1 MTTDITDS
9 SMGWWQPGPSDKA
22 FPETDDPKAALL
34 SLRSPL
40 FLVLG
45 EDGKPQLRTYG
56 QAILGSVLSGE
67 NSLPLLAFVP
77 PLPPENLGSRDFLRR
92 HGLKYPYIAGA
103 MANGITSEAMVME
116 AGRAGGMG
124 FFGAGGCT
132 LARIEKA
139 IATLKK
145 AAESSPFPFGF
156 NFLHQPGSPEGEMA
170 LAQLYLN
177 SGITSVCAAAFMR
190 MTPAI
195 VLYRV
200 RGVTADEKGRPLP
213 KNRIIAKVSR
223 VEIAE
228 KFLAPPPEKILKQ
241 LLSQGLLSKE
251 EARLGALLPMAN
263 DITAEA
269 DSGGHTDNRP
279 AMALLPAIKAARDA
293 AMAAREYTHIPCVG
307 LGGGIATPASA
318 AAAFALG
325 ADYILVGS
333 VHQACVESGT
343 SDTVREM
350 LARCGQADVTMTA
363 AADMFEMGGRVQVL
377 KRETMFALRAQKL
390 YTLYREYPSMEALPE
405 DAIRFLEDKIF
416 QKSIAEEWES
426 TRRFFMERDPSQLKR
441 AEEDPRHHMALL
453 FRSYLGQASL
463 WAIQGNPD
471 RKVDYQVWCGPAMGA
486 FNAWTK
492 NSFLEEVS
500 ERRIRTVAFNLLAGA
515 ATLTRFSMLKVQYP
529 EIPAHLGNFSP
540 LGLNTLEPMMS

>member
-1 MTTDITDS
+1 
-9 SMGWWQPGPSDKA
+9 MGWWQPSPSEA
-22 FPETDDPKAALL
+22 APARTDDLETA
-34 SLRSPL
+34 LRSFRNPL
-40 FLVLG
+40 FLVQG
-45 EDGKPQLRTYG
+45 EDGKPQVRTSG
-56 QAILGSVLSGE
+56 QAVLGNASPVTQG
-67 NSLPLLAFVP
+67 LPLLAFVP

-92 HGLKYPYIAGA
+92 HGLQYPYIAGA

-132 LARIEKA
+132 LARIETA
-139 IATLKK
+139 IAFLKK

-170 LAQLYLN
+170 LAELYLK
-177 SGITSVCAAAFMR
+177 SGITCVCAAAFMR

-195 VLYRV
+195 VRYRV
-200 RGVTADEKGRPLP
+200 QGVTPDEKGRPLP

-228 KFLAPPPEKILKQ
+228 KFLAPPPEKILQQ
-241 LLSQGLLSKE
+241 LLSQGLLTE
-251 EARLGALLPMAN
+251 EEVRLGATLPMAD

-293 AMAAREYTHIPCVG
+293 AVRTRAYTHIPCVG

-343 SDTVREM
+343 SDAVREM

-390 YTLYREYPSMEALPE
+390 YSLYREYPSIDALP
-405 DAIRFLEDKIF
+405 DDTIRFLEDKIF

-441 AEEDPRHHMALL
+441 ADEDPRHRMALL

-492 NSFLEEVS
+492 NSFLEEAS

-515 ATLTRFSMLKVQYP
+515 ATLTRFSLLKAQYP
-529 EIPAHLGNFSP
+529 DIPAHTGTFSP
-540 LGLNTLEPMMS
+540 LGLATLEPMMS